1 MSSTSQ
7 LKTSSEV
14 SSSFGYVTLTE
25 DNFQAEVLES
35 SQPVLVDFWAAW
47 CGPCRMVNPIV
58 EELAADFAGRA
69 KIAKLNIDDY
79 GSIASYYSI
88 SAVPTLLLFQSGQ
101 VVDQVVGVA
110 PKRVFAAK
118 LEALLEATSSEQ
130 AA

>member
-7 LKTSSEV
+7 SKIASEV
-14 SSSFGYVTLTE
+14 SGSSRYITLTE
-25 DNFQAEVLES
+25 DNFQTEVLES
-35 SQPVLVDFWAAW
+35 LQPVLVDFWAAW

-58 EELAADFAGRA
+58 EELAADFTGRA

-79 GSIASYYSI
+79 GQIASRYHI
-88 SAVPTLLLFQSGQ
+88 SAVPTLLLFQAGQ

-110 PKRVFAAK
+110 PKRVLAAK
-118 LEALLEATSSEQ
+118 LEALLEAISSEK

>member
-7 LKTSSEV
+7 LKPLSEV
-14 SSSFGYVTLTE
+14 SNSLHYVTLTE
-25 DNFQAEVLES
+25 DNFQTEVLES

-47 CGPCRMVNPIV
+47 CGPCRMINPIV

-79 GSIASYYSI
+79 GSIASHYGI

-101 VVDQVVGVA
+101 VVDRVVGVA

-118 LEALLEATSSEQ
+118 LEALLEATSPDQ

>member
-1 MSSTSQ
+1 MSSTFQS
-7 LKTSSEV
+7 KPSSEA
-14 SSSFGYVTLTE
+14 SSSSRYITLTE
-25 DNFQAEVLES
+25 DNFQAEVLNS

-47 CGPCRMVNPIV
+47 CGPCRMVNPII
-58 EELAADFAGRA
+58 EELAAEFAGRA

-79 GSIASYYSI
+79 SHIASLYHI

-110 PKRVFAAK
+110 PKRVLAAK

>member
-7 LKTSSEV
+7 TKTSSEA
-14 SSSFGYVTLTE
+14 SSSSRYITLTE
-25 DNFQAEVLES
+25 DNFQAEVLDS
-35 SQPVLVDFWAAW
+35 SLPVLVDFWAAW
-47 CGPCRMVNPIV
+47 CGPCRMITPIV
-58 EELAADFAGRA
+58 EELAADFAGQA

-79 GSIASYYSI
+79 SHIASRYQI
-88 SAVPTLLLFQSGQ
+88 SAVPTLLLFQSGK

-118 LEALLEATSSEQ
+118 LEALIEAAHSEQ

>member
-1 MSSTSQ
+1 MSNVFP
-7 LKTSSEV
+7 SEAF
-14 SSSFGYVTLTE
+14 SLPQYITLTE
-25 DNFQAEVLES
+25 DNFRAEVLES

-47 CGPCRMVNPIV
+47 CGPCRMITPIV
-58 EELAADFAGRA
+58 EELAVDFAGRA

-79 GSIASYYSI
+79 SQIASRYGI

-118 LEALLEATSSEQ
+118 LEALLEATPSEQ